1 MSLSHL
7 LAQTRPM
14 VEQFNIDALTSP
26 SPNYVIFFSVSTG
39 QERAHTEL
47 AGGKTLDDAWLA
59 GARALQR
66 WSKKEAKAP
75 IWMRVD
81 VVNHVEALR
90 WDALQSKLRKTKR
103 NYFRFGL
110 SFTPTFEFA
119 ILEQE
124 IAANALLYMG
134 TEGVATPNSKNLA
147 NYSQQRFGREL
158 QWPDDPAQPIWRF
171 TTCGVFSDGNQ
182 TLRIESQGAHSGYRQ
197 LPHWQ
202 DELEPMIHS
211 ASDYLARQIKK
222 SGRYHYGWFPCFDRA
237 IPTYNALR
245 HASSTYALL
254 EGWEV
259 TQNEA
264 QFAAIERALSD
275 LSATLI
281 RTYTLPEGGEADF
294 LIDTGDE
301 IKLGGNAVCILAM
314 AKYTEL
320 TGNRQYLAQMERL
333 ANGIA
338 FMQYAETGGFSHVLN
353 AADLSLKA
361 EHRIIYYD
369 GEAAFALMRLYGL
382 TKAPRW
388 LERVERAMGY
398 FIAQKHWQAHDHW
411 LSYCVNELTLYRPE
425 ERYFQ
430 FGLDNVRGHLDF
442 VLNRVTTY
450 PTLLELM
457 MAAQH
462 MIARLQKDEKHRHL
476 LADFDLEMFSRA
488 LEYRARYLANGFF
501 WPELAM
507 FFKKPQKIVGSFFI
521 RHHSYRVRIDDVEH
535 YLSGYVAY
543 RKYLQGGQPEA
554 SAPVRKQQLVFLGS
568 NFRHEG
574 NGIEISTIRRCALFI
589 RELGIKP
596 MVIISSW
603 NPALAATVK
612 QLHQNGKLPQPVEA
626 MTVYD
631 WLPDM
636 LMRGELRPLPEG
648 PAGKVIKTR
657 RDSAGKIEALRYSK
671 DNGHVSHE
679 DFVHPQTRQI
689 MLRRTYR
696 TDQGNTFLEAIHLS
710 FADHVHTYATEGA
723 FAAAMLTHNL
733 DKTTT
738 WHFLVDKNLAWRE
751 FVCSEPKNTLHA
763 TLSAVIHSTHR
774 LDNGRYKQAYRH
786 LWEDEK
792 RLDRIL
798 VLTHQQHDELAQEI
812 TGAHRLR
819 TIPHHLDNAL
829 TEGTREKTASQRVL
843 FMARYSPEKQHQLL
857 FSAFARVVKQLP
869 EAELHTWGNGAL
881 KETLADWV
889 KQNGLDHN
897 IYLHGFSAD
906 LEAIHR
912 QSNCAVLC
920 SNHEGFSLFALESLA
935 YGTPQVSFDIKY
947 GPRDLLQDSGAGV
960 LVKANDEQ
968 ALANALIDLLSDP
981 VKLKAM
987 QENAH
992 RHAGR
997 YSATAIARLW
1007 QTWWQEIQLLGEEN
1021 PPQGSQS
1028 MPAGL

>member
-7 LAQTRPM
+7 LAQTRSRI
-14 VEQFNIDALTSP
+14 EKFNIGALASP
-26 SPNYVIFFSVSTG
+26 YPNCVIFFSVSTA
-39 QERAHTEL
+39 QERAHIEL
-47 AGGKTLDDAWLA
+47 ACGKTLDDAWLV
-59 GARALQR
+59 GASALQR
-66 WSKKEAKAP
+66 WSKKKAKDP

-81 VVNHVEALR
+81 VVNHIEALR
-90 WDALQSKLRKTKR
+90 WDNLQSKLHKTKR

-147 NYSQQRFGREL
+147 NYSQQRFGCEL
-158 QWPDDPAQPIWRF
+158 QWPDNPEQKIWRF
-171 TTCGVFSDGNQ
+171 KTCSVFSDGNQ
-182 TLRIESQGAHSGYRQ
+182 TRPLESQGRHSGYRQ

-222 SGRYHYGWFPCFDRA
+222 SGRYHYGWFPCFDRV
-237 IPTYNALR
+237 IPTYNTLR
-245 HASSTYALL
+245 HASTTYALL

-275 LSATLI
+275 LSTSLI
-281 RTYTLPEGGEADF
+281 RTYTLPDGSKADF
-294 LIDTGDE
+294 LIDTDDE

-320 TGNRQYLAQMERL
+320 TKNRQYLAQMERL

-338 FMQYAETGGFSHVLN
+338 FMQYPETGGFIHVLN
-353 AADLSLKA
+353 AADLSLKS

-382 TKAPRW
+382 TKAPPI
-388 LERVERAMGY
+388 LERVERAMDY

-457 MAAQH
+457 MATQR
-462 MIARLQKDEKHRHL
+462 MIARLQKSSKHRHL
-476 LADFDLEMFSRA
+476 LADFDLDKFFRA

-535 YLSGYVAY
+535 YLSGYIAY
-543 RKYLQGGQPEA
+543 HKYLQGGQQETFVPA
-554 SAPVRKQQLVFLGS
+554 HKQQLVFLGS
-568 NFRHEG
+568 NFRYEG
-574 NGIEISTIRRCALFI
+574 NGVEIATIRRCTLFM

-596 MVIISSW
+596 MVIISNW
-603 NPALAATVK
+603 NPELAQTVK
-612 QLHQNGKLPQPVEA
+612 QLYKNGKLSQPVTA

-636 LMRGELRPLPEG
+636 LMGGELHPLPEG
-648 PAGKVIKTR
+648 PLGKVIKTR
-657 RDSAGKIEALRYSK
+657 RDSEGKIEALRYS
-671 DNGHVSHE
+671 NGHHISHE

-696 TDQGNTFLEAIHLS
+696 TNQGKTSLKAIHLS
-710 FADHVHTYATEGA
+710 FAGQERTYATEGA

-733 DKTTT
+733 NKATT

-751 FVCSEPKNTLHA
+751 FVCSEPKKRLHA
-763 TLSAVIHSTHR
+763 TVSAVIHSTHR
-774 LDNGRYKQAYRH
+774 LNNGHYKQAYKH

-819 TIPHHLDNAL
+819 RIPPHLDNVS
-829 TEGTREKTASQRVL
+829 TEVTREKIASQRVL

-857 FSAFARVVKQLP
+857 FRAFSRVVKQLP
-869 EAELHTWGNGAL
+869 AAELHTWGNGEL

-889 KQNGLDHN
+889 KQNGLDRN

-906 LEAIHR
+906 IEEIHR
-912 QSNCAVLC
+912 QSSCAVLP
-920 SNHEGFSLFALESLA
+920 SDHEGFSLFLLESLA
-935 YGTPQVSFDIKY
+935 YGTPIVSFDIKY
-947 GPRDLLQDSGAGV
+947 GPLDLLQGSGAGI
-960 LVKANDEQ
+960 LVKSNDEQ

-987 QENAH
+987 QENSR
-992 RHAGR
+992 RHAEC
-997 YSATAIARLW
+997 YSAKAIARLW
-1007 QTWWQEIQLLGEEN
+1007 QAWWQEIQLLGEEN
-1021 PPQGSQS
+1021 LPQDCQ
-1028 MPAGL
+1028 